1 MQRAVILLVVM
12 TLLGV
17 GLGLWMETG
26 LSTVCQRYLVQA
38 EAVRRLVETNE
49 MGEALEE
56 ERFLYASWQG
66 ESRKLNA
73 LVSHHHTRA
82 VDEALLQLDT
92 ALHNGWR
99 EEVLLALDAL
109 RFSLMDL
116 ETDMTL
122 RWENVL

>member
-17 GLGLWMETG
+17 GLGIWMETG
-26 LSTVCQRYLVQA
+26 LSVVCQRYLAQA
-38 EAVRRLVETNE
+38 EVVRQLVETHALE
-49 MGEALEE
+49 EALQE

-73 LVSHHHTRA
+73 LVSH
-82 VDEALLQLDT
+82 LDT
-92 ALHNGWR
+92 ALHHGWQ

>member
-26 LSTVCQRYLVQA
+26 LSAVCQRYLVQA

>member
-1 MQRAVILLVVM
+1 MQ
-12 TLLGV
+12 
-17 GLGLWMETG
+17 
-26 LSTVCQRYLVQA
+26 
-38 EAVRRLVETNE
+38 
-49 MGEALEE
+49 E

-92 ALHNGWR
+92 ALRHDWR
-99 EEVLLALDAL
+99 EEVLKALDAL

-116 ETDMTL
+116 ETDMIL

>member
-17 GLGLWMETG
+17 GLGIWMEMG
-26 LSTVCQRYLVQA
+26 LSAVCQRYLAQTEV
-38 EAVRRLVETNE
+38 VRQLVETDATE
-49 MGEALEE
+49 EALQE

-92 ALHNGWR
+92 ALRHDWR
-99 EEVLLALDAL
+99 EEVLKALDAL

-116 ETDMTL
+116 ETDMIL

>member
-17 GLGLWMETG
+17 GLGIWMETG
-26 LSTVCQRYLVQA
+26 LSVVCHRYLAQA
-38 EAVRRLVETNE
+38 EVVRQLVETHALE
-49 MGEALEE
+49 EALQE

-92 ALHNGWR
+92 ALHHGWQ

>member
-12 TLLGV
+12 TILGA
-17 GLGLWMETG
+17 GLGIWVETG
-26 LSTVCQRYLVQA
+26 LSAVCQRYLAQA
-38 EAVRRLVETNE
+38 EVVRQLVETYATE
-49 MGEALEE
+49 EALQE

-82 VDEALLQLDT
+82 VDEALLHLDT

-99 EEVLLALDAL
+99 EEAILALDVL
-109 RFSLMDL
+109 LFSLMDL

-122 RWENVL
+122 RWENIL

>member
-17 GLGLWMETG
+17 GLGIWMEMG
-26 LSTVCQRYLVQA
+26 LSAVCQRYLAQTEV
-38 EAVRRLVETNE
+38 VRQLVETDAT
-49 MGEALEE
+49 EAALQE

-92 ALHNGWR
+92 ALRHDWR
-99 EEVLLALDAL
+99 EEVLKALDAL

-116 ETDMTL
+116 ETDMIL